1 MCISVSKR
9 DIIFKDWIK
18 IGWVMIFF
26 TLWQEPA
33 TKSLDL
39 GVPNIYPQNKTAH
52 IMKTNLKWRQT
63 QKWGRPKYEYD
74 AKNEDDSN
82 SEDEP
87 KNDPQSIF
95 HLWEETQPASESL
108 A

>member
-1 MCISVSKR
+1 
-9 DIIFKDWIK
+9 
-18 IGWVMIFF
+18 
-26 TLWQEPA
+26 
-33 TKSLDL
+33 
-39 GVPNIYPQNKTAH
+39 
-52 IMKTNLKWRQT
+52 MKTNLKWRQT